1 MAIFK
6 LQRLFGVH
14 TKRVQLAELD
24 HYEGTPPELDKV
36 SKLTKRTL
44 NYKNNTPERI
54 LNILHKDPTSSEK
67 LRYDDYFKYKMNKIT
82 NSSAKEKANQLIELM
97 KSKRLKK

>member
-14 TKRVQLAELD
+14 TERVQLAKLD
-24 HYEGTPPELDKV
+24 HYKETPPELDKV
-36 SKLTKRTL
+36 NELTKRTL

-54 LNILHKDPTSSEK
+54 LDILHKDPTSNEK
-67 LRYDDYFKYKMNKIT
+67 LRYNDYFKYKMNKIT
-82 NSSAKEKANQLIELM
+82 NSSAKERANQLIELM